1 VYTTGNA
8 STTAFTLTLDPAT
21 ANNIIVYVDNII
33 QEPTQN
39 YTLSGSTLT
48 LTSAPHSGA
57 RVVVM
62 HGFD

>member
-1 VYTTGNA
+1 MGEVSDQGV
-8 STTAFTLTLDPAT
+8 
-21 ANNIIVYVDNII
+21 NNIIVYVDNII

-39 YTLSGSTLT
+39 FTLSGSTLT
-48 LTSAPHSGA
+48 LGSAPHSGA